1 MVTLNAIT
9 CNLTR
14 RRQRRSDTIR
24 VEQTQTRQGHMT
36 MEEDERGAVTS
47 QGKLGGSK
55 SWEGEGTD
63 SPQTLQ
69 KNRAP
74 PTLPLQPINTDF
86 GLLASSTMKEYIAVV
101 LRHKACGYVLLQQS

>member
-14 RRQRRSDTIR
+14 RSRGDLTQSE
-24 VEQTQTRQGHMT
+24 VEQTQTRQGHTT
-36 MEEDERGAVTS
+36 MEKDERGAVTS
-47 QGKLGGSK
+47 QGKLGGGK
-55 SWEGEGTD
+55 SWKGEGTD

-74 PTLPLQPINTDF
+74 PTLLFQPINTDF
-86 GLLASSTMKEYIAVV
+86 GLLASSTMKEYISVV
-101 LRHKACGYVLLQQS
+101 LRHKVCSYVLLQQS